1 MKILGLDTTTD
12 ICSVAIFDN
21 DGVIA
26 KKNSERDFSHASLL
40 NSFIEECLNIAGL
53 NLNQLDA
60 ISLASGPGSYTGL
73 RVGAS
78 TAKGF
83 CFGLDIPLIGIDAL
97 TSLANGVPDIFL
109 VENNVRIVPMIDARR
124 EEVYTATFDSTMN
137 KLTEIDKKVIDQQF
151 FDSFSDFHILLCGNG
166 YEKFL
171 DKFDIKKYVLLEK
184 DADAANLWKPSIN
197 AFEHKMFEKLDNFSP
212 FYLSNPNITA
222 SKKNIFL

>member
-1 MKILGLDTTTD
+1 MIILGLDTTTD

-21 DGVIA
+21 HEVIA

-40 NSFIEECLNIAGL
+40 NSFIEECLSIAGL

-78 TAKGF
+78 TAKGL

-97 TSLANGVPDIFL
+97 TSLANGVSDTFL
-109 VENNVRIVPMIDARR
+109 LEDNIRIVPMIDARR
-124 EEVYTATFDSTMN
+124 EEVYTATFDASMN
-137 KLTEIDKKVIDQQF
+137 KLTEIDKKVVDQDF
-151 FDSFSDFHILLCGNG
+151 FNSFSDFHLLLCGNG

-171 DKFDIKKYVLLEK
+171 DKYDLQNYGLLEK
-184 DADAANLWKPSIN
+184 DADAANLWKPSLS
-197 AFEHKMFEKLDNFSP
+197 AFEHEMFEKLDIFSP

>member
-12 ICSVAIFDN
+12 VCSVAIFDQTS
-21 DGVIA
+21 VIV

-40 NSFIEECLNIAGL
+40 NSFIEESLSTAGL
-53 NLNQLDA
+53 SLNQLDA
-60 ISLASGPGSYTGL
+60 IAIATGPGSYTGL

-97 TSLANGVPDIFL
+97 TSLANGVSEDNRT
-109 VENNVRIVPMIDARR
+109 NNNIRIAPMIDARR
-124 EEVYTATFDSTMN
+124 EEVYTATFDSDCN
-137 KLTEIDKKVIDQQF
+137 RLTEISKMVINQDF
-151 FDSFSDFHILLCGNG
+151 FDSFSDFDLLLCGNG

-171 DKFDIKKYVLLEK
+171 NTLETRRCTFLAK
-184 DADAANLWKPSIN
+184 DADASNLWRPSIY
-197 AFEHKMFEKLDNFSP
+197 AFDHQIFEKLDLFSP